1 MAKSYRSVNIR
12 VSAVNDTQKG
22 VIQYSK
28 KSIENILKR
37 WSENKSLSYWL
48 IEHNSEVNQNVEQNK
63 HFHIVI
69 KFQSPTPFADI
80 KKKFP
85 YGDIESSKRIHAS
98 IQYLIHKNHPTKKQY
113 RLEDIKTNDNKGL
126 LEYMKQSND
135 LNSLERVLQDI
146 NLGKIR
152 EWNQWQ
158 LIPYDIYSKFKSR
171 IENAH
176 IHYKEKI
183 YMDKDRKIQ
192 TVFISGDTGVGKTT
206 FAKMIARK
214 LGKSYCVSSASND
227 PFQDYFGQDIL
238 ILDDLRDVD
247 ISYTDLLKA
256 LDKHT
261 KSTVKSR
268 YHNKCFL
275 GDMIIITSCVPL
287 EDWYFNHKSEEKR
300 QLKRRIMEMYIM
312 SLEDIRHFRYNEVL
326 NRYELIDTA
335 KNHVLELMQE
345 QYKETS
351 FFKQM
356 GWVSKEEE

>member
-1 MAKSYRSVNIR
+1 
-12 VSAVNDTQKG
+12 
-22 VIQYSK
+22 
-28 KSIENILKR
+28 
-37 WSENKSLSYWL
+37 
-48 IEHNSEVNQNVEQNK
+48 
-63 HFHIVI
+63 
-69 KFQSPTPFADI
+69 
-80 KKKFP
+80 
-85 YGDIESSKRIHAS
+85 
-98 IQYLIHKNHPTKKQY
+98 
-113 RLEDIKTNDNKGL
+113 
-126 LEYMKQSND
+126 
-135 LNSLERVLQDI
+135 
-146 NLGKIR
+146 
-152 EWNQWQ
+152 
-158 LIPYDIYSKFKSR
+158 
-171 IENAH
+171 
-176 IHYKEKI
+176 
-183 YMDKDRKIQ
+183 
-192 TVFISGDTGVGKTT
+192 
-206 FAKMIARK
+206 MIARK